1 MNIDNKEPDETSYV
15 QLLHLVVNFIFSYN
29 RLQGLKQT
37 TKCFYRS

>member
-1 MNIDNKEPDETSYV
+1 MNIDKEERDETSHV

-29 RLQGLKQT
+29 SVQRLKQT